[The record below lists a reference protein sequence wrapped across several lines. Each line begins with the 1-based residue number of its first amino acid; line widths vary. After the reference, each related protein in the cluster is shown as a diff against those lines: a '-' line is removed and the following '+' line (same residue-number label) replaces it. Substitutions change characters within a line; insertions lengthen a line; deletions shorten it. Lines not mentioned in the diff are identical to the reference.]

1 MGSGVEDLRLHGKR
15 ISADVSRAVTGK
27 TPLKRTI
34 SGASS
39 IVVQLADP
47 NMKMLRKP
55 FARQATT
62 LVVDGLNFRMVG
74 VKHKDGSTTLTFED
88 AAVARLRARKGPK
101 KASRGKVT
109 RAQFIGQ
116 LAREAGVP
124 FVSPERRIVQPIE
137 KRSKAKRTVQRNER
151 REHGFD
157 RGARIKVKNVSAD
170 AEQRRIAEII
180 LDEGMKLARRI
191 PGDLVFRVLSMAI
204 ACATQEN
211 NMRSRNPG
219 DAAGPDSRGPFGQ
232 RLQYYPNAAD
242 PHAAA
247 RYFYLGRPEVGIK
260 GIIETVKANP
270 TKNFSLTINDV
281 QRSAHPTLYQQW
293 KAEANNTVREYLGG
307 EGSGSTTVTTEVE
320 KPYSFEVK
328 RGENYWQAIQ
338 RLAKEVNWRAFV
350 TAGKLFYFTDQ
361 RLLRSRPRMRVSS
374 DHAGLGTQNYPPG
387 IDAVEFELHMGKRV
401 ESATIKGRAARW
413 AAPPGSAVI
422 FAEDFGAAS
431 GRWLVSSITT
441 NLGDRDA
448 SIKLTRLRRPLP
460 EPAPETTTRSVT
472 VPGRRRGSSGG
483 SGIDSVNIVNTS
495 PGSPHWGGS
504 YAVFKQFINPF
515 MQRQGLSTGSTKRSY
530 NTGSSV
536 SDHYVGST
544 LAYAVDYPTGSGES
558 AARALAKALGAS
570 YSPGQWNSSTITVD
584 GHRFSCQILWAAPD
598 GTHYDHVH
606 VGLRRQ

>member
-1 MGSGVEDLRLHGKR
+1 MTSQVEDLRLHGKKITAD
-15 ISADVSRAVTGK
+15 ISGAVTGK
-27 TPLKRTI
+27 VPLKRTI
-34 SGASS
+34 AGASS
-39 IVVQLADP
+39 MVVTLADP
-47 NMKMLRKP
+47 NMKLLRKP
-55 FARQATT
+55 FAKQATT
-62 LVVDGLNFRMVG
+62 MVVDGLNFRMVG
-74 VKHKDGSTTLTFED
+74 VKHSAGTTTLTFED
-88 AAVARLRARKGPK
+88 AAVSRLRARKGPK
-101 KASRGKVT
+101 KASRDKLT
-109 RAQFIGQ
+109 RAQFITR
-116 LAREAGVP
+116 LCREAGVQC
-124 FVSPERRIVQPIE
+124 VSPERGIVQPI
-137 KRSKAKRTVQRNER
+137 KSRGKAKRTVEKNEQ

-157 RGARIKVKNVSAD
+157 RGAVIKVKGVRANAS
-170 AEQRRIAEII
+170 QRRVAEEI
-180 LDEGMKLARRI
+180 LDECVRQKAN
-191 PGDLVFRVLSMAI
+191 FRVMSMAI
-204 ACATQEN
+204 ACATQES
-211 NMRSRNPG
+211 NMVNLTSG
-219 DAAGPDSRGPFGQ
+219 DYAHPDSKGPFGQ
-232 RLQYYPNAAD
+232 WLVPYPKAGESVAQC
-242 PHAAA
+242 A
-247 RYFYLGRPEVGIK
+247 RYFLLGIPGKTGMIK
-260 GIIETVKANP
+260 YQRDNPKA
-270 TKNFSLTINDV
+270 NFSLSINAV
-281 QRSAHPTLYQQW
+281 QASAHPTLYQQW
-293 KAEANNTVREYLGG
+293 KEEANNTVREYLGG
-307 EGSGSTTVTTEVE
+307 EGTGSTTVTTEVD
-320 KPYSFEVK
+320 KPYAFEVK
-328 RGENYWQAIQ
+328 KGENYWQAIQ

-350 TAGKLFYFTDQ
+350 TAGKLYYFTDQ

-374 DHAGLGTQNYPPG
+374 DYLGLGTQNYPPG
-387 IDAVEFELHMGKRV
+387 IDSVSFEIHAGKRV
-401 ESATIKGRAARW
+401 QSASISGRAARW

-422 FAEDFGAAS
+422 FADDFGAAS